1 MTKQHHLSVDY
12 NFWPVGQGLFASG
25 VLNDEKSGKRFHWV
39 YDCGTTSEQKY
50 LNKALKKYKADKFQ
64 DDAKPKIDLVVIS
77 HFDTDHISGIV
88 DLLSKFS
95 VQTLLLPYIPL
106 WQRLLIAFANGVDS
120 QQSVMRF
127 YVDPVGFLND
137 AGGGRKVER
146 IVFVSTSGEGP
157 PIADGDQIRESDGL
171 VLNGRFRDVNPED
184 EDERSLNAS
193 ATGAKNKVR
202 PQVQFLSSQS
212 NLVVW
217 GLWEF
222 VPYNETGV
230 KTKASAVPFSD
241 FKKQVAECRK
251 DLLASPTDAVL
262 GKLKD
267 LYDARFGKTG
277 LARNVISLFMY
288 AGPISSSA
296 GDYARQH
303 RVVLSSRNERRTFFS
318 RWDARSAVLYT
329 GDGYLNSPKRFAA
342 LKDYLQVHRMSDV
355 SCLQVMHHGAEG
367 NWHEGLAK
375 KFSPDISVFSSDP
388 DHKGFGHPHGC
399 VVRDF
404 LKYTPVQ
411 VDKADGLEIRI
422 R

>member
-1 MTKQHHLSVDY
+1 MTQRPHFSVDY

-39 YDCGTTSEQKY
+39 YDCGTTSGKKY
-50 LNKALKKYKADKFQ
+50 LNKALKRYKADKFHGH
-64 DDAKPKIDLVVIS
+64 DKPRIDLVVIS
-77 HFDTDHISGIV
+77 HFDADHISGIV

-95 VQTLLLPYIPL
+95 VQTLLLPYMPL
-106 WQRLLIAFANGVDS
+106 WQRLLIAFESGVDS

-127 YVDPVGFLND
+127 YVDPVGFLDD
-137 AGGGRKVER
+137 AGGGKVER
-146 IVFVSTSGEGP
+146 IIFVSASGEGP
-157 PIADGDQIRESDGL
+157 PIAVGDQSPDIDSFVLDGNLRAVNQEDLEEQSL
-171 VLNGRFRDVNPED
+171 VIPSPLAR
-184 EDERSLNAS
+184 NA
-193 ATGAKNKVR
+193 AR
-202 PQVQFLSSQS
+202 PLVQFLKSQS
-212 NLVVW
+212 NLFVG

-277 LARNVISLFMY
+277 LARNLISLFMY
-288 AGPISSSA
+288 AGPISSSTA
-296 GDYARQH
+296 AYPPHH
-303 RVVLSSRNERRTFFS
+303 RVVLNSRNESRYFFGS
-318 RWDARSAVLYT
+318 WAARSAVLYT
-329 GDGYLNSPKRFAA
+329 GDGYLNSPKRFDA
-342 LKDYLQVHRMSDV
+342 LKNYLQVHRMSNV

-367 NWHEGLAK
+367 NWYEGLAK

-388 DHKGFGHPHGC
+388 DHKGFSHPHGC

-404 LKYTPVQ
+404 LKYSPVQ

>member
-1 MTKQHHLSVDY
+1 MTQRPHFSVDY
-12 NFWPVGQGLFASG
+12 NFWSVGQGLFASG

-39 YDCGTTSEQKY
+39 YDCGTTSGKKY
-50 LNKALKKYKADKFQ
+50 LNKALKRYKEDKFRGHE
-64 DDAKPKIDLVVIS
+64 KSKIDLVVIS
-77 HFDTDHISGIV
+77 HFDADHISGIV

-95 VQTLLLPYIPL
+95 VQTLLLPYMPL
-106 WQRLLIAFANGVDS
+106 WQRLLIAFESGVDS

-137 AGGGRKVER
+137 AGGGGKVER

-157 PIADGDQIRESDGL
+157 PIADGDQVPGLDGL
-171 VLNGRFRDVNPED
+171 VLNGRVRDVDPED
-184 EDERSLNAS
+184 EDVRSLNAS
-193 ATGAKNKVR
+193 ITGAKNNVR

-230 KTKASAVPFSD
+230 KTKATAVPFSA
-241 FKKQVAECRK
+241 FKKQVAECRR

-267 LYDARFGKTG
+267 LYDARFGKIG
-277 LARNVISLFMY
+277 LARNLISLFMY
-288 AGPISSSA
+288 AGPISSSTVAYPPRHA
-296 GDYARQH
+296 G
-303 RVVLSSRNERRTFFS
+303 VLSSRNERRYFFS
-318 RWDARSAVLYT
+318 SWAARSAVLYT
-329 GDGYLNSPKRFAA
+329 GDGYLNSPKRFDA
-342 LKDYLQVHRMSDV
+342 LKDYLQVQRMSNV

-388 DHKGFGHPHGC
+388 EHKGFGHPHGC

-404 LKYTPVQ
+404 LKYSPVQ

-422 R
+422 S